1 MPNRGQTMIDDGSYE
16 PEMGDVD
23 DGRRGDYQVPTVQ
36 RLGTLEELTLGGV
49 VGPDDG
55 LGGAGDAS

>member
-1 MPNRGQTMIDDGSYE
+1 MTDDAARETAMDGTGDGHPGSYQ
-16 PEMGDVD
+16 P
-23 DGRRGDYQVPTVQ
+23 PTIE